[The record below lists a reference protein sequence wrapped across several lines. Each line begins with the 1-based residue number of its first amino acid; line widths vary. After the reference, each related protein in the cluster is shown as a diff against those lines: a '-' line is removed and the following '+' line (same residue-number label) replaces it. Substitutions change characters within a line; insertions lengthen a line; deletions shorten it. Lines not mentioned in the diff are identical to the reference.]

1 MYIKRGLE
9 TAHVGNAQ
17 LLLQDPKLHR
27 VHFTC
32 VDAKLLM
39 KFSNTQEKQL
49 HHPVIEGSRSPRWT
63 NSNWTVHGCG
73 GPFYPAICLRS
84 WNNSQLSAE
93 NYEWEPVYGT
103 KKRGRGN
110 KVLESSKTF
119 KKIWLIK
126 REKELEDR
134 PQTLWRISQVLCRL
148 IYYKIKCTVEIS
160 CHKFQGPFLF
170 LRQMEIQYFHLVWR
184 RKGS

>member
-1 MYIKRGLE
+1 MASDYSLSSLVSGFVWDLLEKVAEGTKDHRNTEKTTLEQHWMYIKRGLE

-93 NYEWEPVYGT
+93 NYEWEPVCE
-103 KKRGRGN
+103 KKRGGGE
-110 KVLESSKTF
+110 VT
-119 KKIWLIK
+119 
-126 REKELEDR
+126 
-134 PQTLWRISQVLCRL
+134 Q
-148 IYYKIKCTVEIS
+148 
-160 CHKFQGPFLF
+160 
-170 LRQMEIQYFHLVWR
+170 
-184 RKGS
+184 